1 MPELPNLNNNL
12 LLTSDDPHPVEI
24 FRVEN
29 SSPVLI
35 VCDHAG
41 NAVPKNLQQLMPKPE
56 DMNRHIAID
65 VGARTVAQ
73 IVARALNS
81 NLIMQRY
88 SRLVIDMNRP
98 LDSPELCP
106 EVSDGTPVPFNQ
118 NLTDNQKKSR
128 VAEIFETYHNSIA
141 GVLGESENPP
151 KALVAIHSFTP
162 RLRDHPPRFWHFD
175 LISRAAVDLALELK
189 DFLQSKRPEYNYGVN
204 EIFSVSDSSDYTLR
218 THAENRGLLGL
229 SIETRNDLLTSDTD
243 VKNWA
248 DLLANGLQAIFTNRI
263 PRL

>member
-1 MPELPNLNNNL
+1 MPELPNLNNNI
-12 LLTSDDPHPVEI
+12 LLTPDDPHPVEI

-41 NAVPKNLQQLMPKPE
+41 NAVPKKLQQSMPKPE

-65 VGARTVAQ
+65 VGARSVAQ

-118 NLTDNQKKSR
+118 NLTDNQKNSR
-128 VAEIFETYHNSIA
+128 VVEIFEAYHNSIA
-141 GVLGESENPP
+141 GVIGESENPP
-151 KALVAIHSFTP
+151 LALVAIHSFTP
-162 RLRDHPPRFWHFD
+162 SLRNQPPRFWHFD
-175 LISRAAVDLALELK
+175 LISRAAVDLAIELR
-189 DFLQSKRPEYNYGVN
+189 DFLQSKRPEFNYGVN
-204 EIFSVSDSSDYTLR
+204 DIFAVSDSSDYTLR

-229 SIETRNDLLTSDTD
+229 SIETRNDLLTSENDI
-243 VKNWA
+243 NHWGA
-248 DLLANGLQAIFTNRI
+248 LLADGLHAIFADRI
-263 PRL
+263 PGL

>member
-1 MPELPNLNNNL
+1 MPNLNNNL
-12 LLTSDDPHPVEI
+12 LLTPDDPHPVEI

-29 SSPVLI
+29 PSPVLI

-41 NAVPKNLQQLMPKPE
+41 NAVPSNLQQLMPKSE

-98 LDSPELCP
+98 LNSPELCP
-106 EVSDGTPVPFNQ
+106 EVSDETHIPFNR
-118 NLTDNQKKSR
+118 NLTDSQKKSR
-128 VAEIFETYHNSIA
+128 VVEIFEAYHNSIA
-141 GVLGESENPP
+141 GVIGESENPP

-162 RLRDHPPRFWHFD
+162 SLRNQPPRFWHFD
-175 LISRAAVDLALELK
+175 LISRSEEYLALELR
-189 DFLQSKRPEYNYGVN
+189 DFLQSKRPEFNYGVN

-243 VKNWA
+243 IKNWA
-248 DLLANGLQAIFTNRI
+248 HLLANGLHAIFADRI
-263 PRL
+263 PGF

>member
-12 LLTSDDPHPVEI
+12 LLTPDDPHPVEI

-41 NAVPKNLQQLMPKPE
+41 NAVPKKLQQLMPKPE

-98 LDSPELCP
+98 LNSPELCP
-106 EVSDGTPVPFNQ
+106 EVSDETPVPFNQ
-118 NLTDNQKKSR
+118 SMTDSQKKSR
-128 VAEIFETYHNSIA
+128 VAEIFETYHKSIA
-141 GVLGESENPP
+141 GVISESENPP

-162 RLRDHPPRFWHFD
+162 SLRNQPPRFWHFD
-175 LISRAAVDLALELK
+175 LISRTAVDLALELR
-189 DFLQSKRPEYNYGVN
+189 DFLQSKRPGFNYGVN

-218 THAENRGLLGL
+218 THAENRDLFGL
-229 SIETRNDLLTSDTD
+229 SIETRNDLLNSDTD
-243 VKNWA
+243 IKNWA
-248 DLLANGLQAIFTNRI
+248 NLLADGLHAIFADRI
-263 PRL
+263 PGL

>member
-1 MPELPNLNNNL
+1 MSELPNLNNNL
-12 LLTSDDPHPVEI
+12 LLTPDDPHPVEI

-41 NAVPKNLQQLMPKPE
+41 NAVPKKLQQLMPKPE

-65 VGARTVAQ
+65 VGARAVAQ
-73 IVARALNS
+73 IVARVLNS

-98 LDSPELCP
+98 LNSPELCP
-106 EVSDGTPVPFNQ
+106 EVSDGTPVLFNQ

-141 GVLGESENPP
+141 GIIGESENPP

-162 RLRDHPPRFWHFD
+162 NLRNQPPRFWHFD
-175 LISRAAVDLALELK
+175 LISRATVDLALELR
-189 DFLQSKRPEYNYGVN
+189 DFLQSKRPGFNYGVN
-204 EIFSVSDSSDYTLR
+204 EIFSVSDLSDYTLR

-229 SIETRNDLLTSDTD
+229 SIETRNDLLTCDTD
-243 VKNWA
+243 LENWA
-248 DLLANGLQAIFTNRI
+248 NLLADGLHAIFAHRI
-263 PRL
+263 PGL

>member
-12 LLTSDDPHPVEI
+12 LLTPDDPHPVEI

-41 NAVPKNLQQLMPKPE
+41 NAVPKKLQQLMPKPE

-98 LDSPELCP
+98 LSSPELCP

-118 NLTDNQKKSR
+118 NLTDYQKCSR
-128 VAEIFETYHNSIA
+128 VTEIFETYHNSIA
-141 GVLGESENPP
+141 DVIGESENPL

-162 RLRDHPPRFWHFD
+162 SLRNQPPRFWHFD
-175 LISRAAVDLALELK
+175 LISRTATDLALELR
-189 DFLQSKRPEYNYGVN
+189 DFLQSKRPEFNYGVN
-204 EIFSVSDSSDYTLR
+204 EIFSVSDLSDYTLR

-229 SIETRNDLLTSDTD
+229 SIETRNDLLTNETD
-243 VKNWA
+243 IKNWA
-248 DLLANGLQAIFTNRI
+248 NLLADGLHAIFADRI
-263 PRL
+263 PIL